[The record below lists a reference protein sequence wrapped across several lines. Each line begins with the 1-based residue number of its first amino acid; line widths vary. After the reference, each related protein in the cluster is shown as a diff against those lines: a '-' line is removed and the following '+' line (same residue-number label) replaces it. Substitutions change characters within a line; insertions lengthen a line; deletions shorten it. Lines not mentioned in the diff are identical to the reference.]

1 LFITPALAQQKFSTR
16 QIQKLKKKQLEKVRK
31 ISGVYFN
38 LHDLRRTFITIAES
52 LDINTYALK
61 KLLNHKDQRDVTG
74 GYIIT
79 DMERLREP
87 MNKITDHILEQ
98 VK

>member
-1 LFITPALAQQKFSTR
+1 MKWTSA
-16 QIQKLKKKQLEKVRK
+16 
-31 ISGVYFN
+31 N
-38 LHDLRRTFITIAES
+38 LRRTFITIAES

-61 KLLNHKDQRDVTG
+61 RLLNHKDQRDVTG

-87 MNKITDHILEQ
+87 MNKITDYILE
-98 VK
+98 KIK